1 MVDGILNI
9 KSIQSNFHV
18 SHICNKGNKLPKCHT
33 IAIKKKVIKMSHN
46 CNQKKSYQN
55 VSQLQPKNKNKK
67 TCKVDTVLK
76 LYINPYSAF
85 QREVFI
91 NSYH

>member
-1 MVDGILNI
+1 
-9 KSIQSNFHV
+9 
-18 SHICNKGNKLPKCHT
+18 
-33 IAIKKKVIKMSHN
+33 MSHN
-46 CNQKKSYQN
+46 CYKEKSFQNVSQLQPKEKSYQN
-55 VSQLQPKNKNKK
+55 VSQLQPKKK

-91 NSYH
+91 NS

>member
-1 MVDGILNI
+1 M
-9 KSIQSNFHV
+9 

-33 IAIKKKVIKMSHN
+33 TAIKKKVTKMSHN
-46 CNQKKSYQN
+46 CNQKKKVTKMSHN
-55 VSQLQPKNKNKK
+55 WEKK
-67 TCKVDTVLK
+67 KKKICKVDTVLK

>member
-1 MVDGILNI
+1 
-9 KSIQSNFHV
+9 
-18 SHICNKGNKLPKCHT
+18 
-33 IAIKKKVIKMSHN
+33 MSHN
-46 CNQKKSYQN
+46 CYKEKSYQN
-55 VSQLQPKNKNKK
+55 ISQLQPKKVTKMSHIATKKKK

>member
-1 MVDGILNI
+1 M
-9 KSIQSNFHV
+9 

-33 IAIKKKVIKMSHN
+33 IAIKKKVTKMSHN
-46 CNQKKSYQN
+46 CNQKTKQKN
-55 VSQLQPKNKNKK
+55 LQGWH
-67 TCKVDTVLK
+67 CIEV
-76 LYINPYSAF
+76 NPYSAF